1 MRPARILLLLVV
13 VAAVVALAMSFDG
26 RPAATGDGEVERSV
40 VPVAGEPGSLSSTWY
55 CAAGGATAADP
66 LQQFLYLFNPS
77 GEPATAQLTAYGPEG
92 VVGTPQQV
100 ELSVPGPTVVD
111 ATTLFGAPGASV
123 MVESGAGELVVEHR
137 VAGPGN
143 EDQVPCAT
151 RSSDLWFFPAQTTV
165 RDTSAQLTLFNPF
178 PEDASVDI
186 SAAVDDGVREPPEW
200 QGLVVPAGTARVV
213 DLGVAAVRR
222 EQFSVTVQARNGQV
236 VAESAQTLATPA
248 SGDIPATSGLRL
260 QLGVPEARAD
270 WTFAEGFTGTGANE
284 RLVLFNPGDRPA
296 TVLVQVTPYGGAEL
310 PPEPFE
316 LEVPARRYAQLDLS
330 AETRIPGEGLH
341 AIRVQTGADTPVVS
355 ARVVTVVGA
364 GAAPSTPQIVARP
377 ATVAGTS
384 IGTGTPVAAALWAA
398 TGLSVGNGQEQLVA
412 VHNPSSDT
420 VRVSATVLGGAADG
434 TVLADALE
442 VAPGDSLAIRAD
454 DPALGVGDVTVV
466 VEADAPVVV
475 ERSSTAPSAGD
486 FSMGLAVPLPTE
498 RLVLSVIGR

>member
-13 VAAVVALAMSFDG
+13 VAGVVALALSFDG
-26 RPAATGDGEVERSV
+26 RPAATSAGLERSV
-40 VPVAGEPGSLSSTWY
+40 VPAAGEPGSLSSTWF
-55 CAAGGATAADP
+55 CAAGGAATSTP
-66 LQQFLYLFNPS
+66 LQQFLYLFNPA
-77 GEPATAQLTAYGPEG
+77 GEPATARLTAYGTDG
-92 VVGTPQQV
+92 VVGSPQV
-100 ELSVPGPTVVD
+100 VDVTVPGPTVVD

-137 VAGPGN
+137 LAGPGN

-151 RSSDLWFFPAQTTV
+151 RSSDRWFFPAQTTV
-165 RDTSAQLTLFNPF
+165 RDTSAQLYLFNPF

-222 EQFSVTVQARNGQV
+222 EQFSVTVDARNGQV
-236 VAESAQTLATPA
+236 VAETAQTLSTPA

-260 QLGVPEARAD
+260 QVGVPAARSD
-270 WTFAEGFTGTGANE
+270 WTFAEGFTGPGANE

-296 TVLVQVTPYGGAEL
+296 TALVQVTPYGGAEL

-330 AETRIPGEGLH
+330 AETRVPGEGLH
-341 AIRVQTGADTPVVS
+341 AIRVQTGEDTPVVA
-355 ARVVTVVGA
+355 ARVVTVVGE
-364 GAAPSTPQIVARP
+364 GAEPSSPQIVARP
-377 ATVAGTS
+377 STPAGTS

-398 TGLSVGNGQEQLVA
+398 TGLSVGAQQQQLIA
-412 VHNPSSDT
+412 VHNPSSDI

-454 DPALGVGDVTVV
+454 DPTLGAGDVTVV

-475 ERSSTAPSAGD
+475 ERSSTAPSVAD

-498 RLVLSVIGR
+498 RLALRAIGR

>member
-13 VAAVVALAMSFDG
+13 VAGVVALAMSFDG
-26 RPAATGDGEVERSV
+26 RPAATDAGLERTV
-40 VPVAGEPGSLSSTWY
+40 IPVAGQPGSLSSTWF
-55 CAAGGATAADP
+55 CAAGGAATAEP
-66 LQQFLYLFNPS
+66 LQQYLYLFNPS
-77 GEPATAQLTAYGPEG
+77 GEPATARLTAYGAEG
-92 VVGTPQQV
+92 VVGAPQQV
-100 ELSVPGPTVVD
+100 DVTVPGPSVVD
-111 ATTLFGAPGASV
+111 ATALFGAPGASV

-137 VAGPGN
+137 LSGPGN

-151 RSSDLWFFPAQTTV
+151 RSSDRWFFPAQTTV
-165 RDTSAQLTLFNPF
+165 RDTAAQLYLFNPF

-186 SAAVDDGVREPPEW
+186 SAAVDDGVREPAEW

-222 EQFSVTVQARNGQV
+222 EQFAVTVEARNGQV
-236 VAESAQTLATPA
+236 VAETAQTLATPA

-260 QLGVPEARAD
+260 QLGVPAARSD
-270 WTFAEGFTGTGANE
+270 WTFAEGFTGPGANE
-284 RLVLFNPGDRPA
+284 RLVLFNPGDRVA
-296 TVLVQVTPYGGAEL
+296 TALVQVTPFGGAEL

-341 AIRVQTGADTPVVS
+341 AIRVQTGTDTPVVA
-355 ARVVTVVGA
+355 ARVLTVVGA
-364 GAAPSTPQIVARP
+364 GAAPSSPQIVARP
-377 ATVAGTS
+377 SSTAGTS
-384 IGTGTPVAAALWAA
+384 IGTGTPAAAVLWAA
-398 TGLSVGNGQEQLVA
+398 TGLTVGGGQEQLVA
-412 VHNPSSDT
+412 VHNPSADT

-454 DPALGVGDVTVV
+454 DPALGTGDVTVV

-486 FSMGLAVPLPTE
+486 FSMGLAVPLPTD
-498 RLVLSVIGR
+498 RLVLRPIGR

>member
-1 MRPARILLLLVV
+1 MRLSRIVLLLVV
-13 VAAVVALAMSFDG
+13 IAGVAALALSFDG
-26 RPAATGDGEVERSV
+26 RPAASGAGLERTV
-40 VPVAGEPGSLSSTWY
+40 IPVAGEPGSLSSTWF
-55 CAAGGATAADP
+55 CAAGGAGTPEA
-66 LQQFLYLFNPS
+66 LQHFLYLFNPA
-77 GEPATAQLTAYGPEG
+77 GEPATARLTAYGAEG
-92 VVGTPQQV
+92 VVGTPQQLDV
-100 ELSVPGPTVVD
+100 AVPGPTVVD
-111 ATTLFGAPGASV
+111 ATTLFATPGLSV

-137 VAGPGN
+137 LAGPGY
-143 EDQVPCAT
+143 EDQVACAT

-165 RDTSAQLTLFNPF
+165 RDTSAQLYLFNPF

-222 EQFSVTVQARNGQV
+222 EQFSVTVAARNGQV

-260 QLGVPEARAD
+260 QVGVPEAFAD
-270 WTFAEGFTGTGANE
+270 WTFAEGFTGAGANE

-377 ATVAGTS
+377 ATPSGTS
-384 IGTGTPVAAALWAA
+384 VGTGTPVAAALWAA

-486 FSMGLAVPLPTE
+486 FSMGLAVPLPTD
-498 RLVLSVIGR
+498 RLVLRAIGR